1 MLYEVHVLH
10 NTTTTREAADRG
22 DDDCATLVRADERY
36 AEQPAIFSRLS
47 EPRARAGDRLRRVVG
62 MLVVGEPGKPQSAA
76 EAAYVAGNGGPFRSP
91 ARSAYVGAGVRSLS
105 SGDVVV
111 VRTSEK
117 TLEAFG
123 CEPFGWTPVDLS
135 DFKVED

>member
-1 MLYEVHVLH
+1 MLYEVQVLH
-10 NTTTTREAADRG
+10 NVTTTREAAERG
-22 DDDCATLVRADERY
+22 DEECATLVRADERY
-36 AEQPAIFSRLS
+36 AEQPVTFSRLS

-76 EAAYVAGNGGPFRSP
+76 EAAYAASNG
-91 ARSAYVGAGVRSLS
+91 AYSAMGVRSLS

-117 TLEAFG
+117 TSEAFG
-123 CEPFGWTPVDLS
+123 CEPFGWTRVDLS